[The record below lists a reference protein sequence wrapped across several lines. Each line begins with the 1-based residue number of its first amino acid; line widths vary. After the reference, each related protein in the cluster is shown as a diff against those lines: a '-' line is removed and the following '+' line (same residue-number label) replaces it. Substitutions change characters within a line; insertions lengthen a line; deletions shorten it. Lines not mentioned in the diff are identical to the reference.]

1 MRMASIMPFQIIEN
15 MKPSRRQTELP
26 VRPAVRLAYQLD
38 ATRAACSKVAR
49 RLLSREPV
57 NEQELEECARL
68 DEVLARVHKL
78 LRTTVRSIMLSRL
91 KRGHYARQ
99 RGRG

>member
-1 MRMASIMPFQIIEN
+1 MALIMPLQRVEK
-15 MKPSRRQTELP
+15 MKPAHRHMDLP
-26 VRPAVRLAYQLD
+26 VRPAVRIAYQLD
-38 ATRAACSKVAR
+38 AARAACSRVAR

-68 DEVLARVHKL
+68 DEVIARVQKL
-78 LRTTVRSIMLSRL
+78 LRATVRSIMLSRL
-91 KRGHYARQ
+91 KRGRYARR